1 MPGADPVAV
10 GTRRYPVTWTGQPKD
25 LRQLRW
31 TVLAAKIHD
40 TPGRCWLAV
49 LGAGHRL
56 IAAQNG
62 VDHCEHLAR

>member
-31 TVLAAKIHD
+31 TVPAAKIHD
-40 TPGRCWLAV
+40 TPAAAGWLFWAP
-49 LGAGHRL
+49 GIG
-56 IAAQNG
+56 
-62 VDHCEHLAR
+62 